1 MGQRKLDIYPRAAMK
16 SKSRLSQFMCLVLA
30 VASAAALTVAAR
42 AQSKNPLAADRIWFS
57 PNPGTLDMLRMF
69 EHPEEWTSARGLVDV
84 YNITQQH
91 TFAIPD
97 SIVGPNTYDALVR
110 VDAFRKLVRWRKK
123 LSIGVGAVKDFYCTD
138 DASGMNESIGNTL
151 KAIAAVTAAG
161 GRVDYLSMD
170 EPWVSGRSRRCGG
183 PALEPTADRV
193 ALYMS
198 SVTRAYPTINIG
210 LIEAYPFS
218 TAGAIESMLSLL
230 RVRGVTPAFLH
241 MDVDWHSLKP
251 GEFASDMRRLQTVCR
266 SQGMPFGIIIT
277 GYDGDADALF
287 AVDASGIA
295 HLTAQTF
302 LRWAD
307 MPDHLMFDSWVE
319 SRTGLRITPSN
330 LPETRRYTHTYLL
343 LNIFRYLRG
352 VDATVPL
359 RVAVPR

>member
-1 MGQRKLDIYPRAAMK
+1 MTFCSTWRQSLCTLMALACAA
-16 SKSRLSQFMCLVLA
+16 VLA
-30 VASAAALTVAAR
+30 VAPR
-42 AQSKNPLAADRIWFS
+42 AQSRSALSVDRIWFS

-69 EHPEEWTSARGLVDV
+69 EQPEEWTHARELMNV

-123 LSIGVGAVKDFYCTD
+123 LSIGVGSVKEFYCTD
-138 DASGMNESIGNTL
+138 DASGMNQSIGNTL
-151 KAIAAVTAAG
+151 DAVAAVTGAG

-170 EPWVSGRSRRCGG
+170 EPWVSGRSKRCGG

-198 SVTRAYPTINIG
+198 SVARAYPTITIG

-218 TAGAIESMLSLL
+218 SADAIESMLTLL
-230 RVRGVTPAFLH
+230 RMRGVPPAFLH
-241 MDVDWHSLKP
+241 MDVDWHSLRP
-251 GEFASDMRRLQTVCR
+251 GDFVRDMQRLQTVCH
-266 SQGMPFGIIIT
+266 SQGIPFGIVIT
-277 GYDGDADALF
+277 GYNGDADALF

-295 HLTAQTF
+295 HLIAQTF
-302 LRWAD
+302 LRWED

-319 SRTGLRITPSN
+319 SRMGLRITPSN
-330 LPETRRYTHTYLL
+330 LPETRPYTHTYLL
-343 LNIFRYLRG
+343 LSIFRYLRG
-352 VDATVPL
+352 VDGTVPSGA
-359 RVAVPR
+359 AVPR